1 MTIEI
6 EKTYKITFTSEQL
19 HELYMH
25 LQHRESEMRG
35 TLLGVV
41 YKDIKDL
48 VLEEKQ

>member
-19 HELYMH
+19 RELYIN

-35 TLLGVV
+35 TYLGVV
-41 YKDIKDL
+41 YKDIKEL